1 MGIPFSHTENQS
13 SWRWLSWVAVS
24 AILLAWLP
32 GCAAL
37 GAVGAAA
44 GAIDRVMDV
53 AGVGKGRDAE
63 SNKPIEVAMKIHA
76 GERLNASGSGQPLSL
91 VLRVYSLRSAERLKA
106 LAYARLSA
114 PEGEREALGEDL
126 VAVRELVLIPGKS
139 YTLNLKMPGEAS
151 TIGATPAVQN
161 AVIDALSHLGVRHLD
176 MPCTSQRVWQAIV
189 DAEAGTL
196 PDPWREPPAVFARL
210 AAGQEVDAA
219 GLQAAE
225 GI

>member
-1 MGIPFSHTENQS
+1 MRHTINQS
-13 SWRWLSWVAVS
+13 SWKWLGWGIVS
-24 AILLAWLP
+24 AVLLGCLP

-63 SNKPIEVAMKIHA
+63 SSKPVEVAMKINA

-91 VLRVYSLRSAERLKA
+91 VLRVYTLRSAERLKA

-151 TIGATPAVQN
+151 TIGVTGLFRAPYADRWKLAFDARKSADSGIVIGAHACALTASAGALITDTGPAASLVGVQCNPMQPISRPTP
-161 AVIDALSHLGVRHLD
+161 
-176 MPCTSQRVWQAIV
+176 
-189 DAEAGTL
+189 
-196 PDPWREPPAVFARL
+196 
-210 AAGQEVDAA
+210 
-219 GLQAAE
+219 
-225 GI
+225 

>member
-1 MGIPFSHTENQS
+1 
-13 SWRWLSWVAVS
+13 
-24 AILLAWLP
+24 LP

-63 SNKPIEVAMKIHA
+63 SSKPVEVAMKINA

-91 VLRVYSLRSAERLKA
+91 VLRVYTLRSAERLKA

-139 YTLNLKMPGEAS
+139 YTLNLKMPGETS
-151 TIGATPAVQN
+151 TIGVTGLFRAPYADRWKLAFDARQSADSGIVIGAHACALTASAGALINDTGPAASLVGVQCN
-161 AVIDALSHLGVRHLD
+161 R
-176 MPCTSQRVWQAIV
+176 
-189 DAEAGTL
+189 
-196 PDPWREPPAVFARL
+196 
-210 AAGQEVDAA
+210 
-219 GLQAAE
+219 
-225 GI
+225 

>member
-13 SWRWLSWVAVS
+13 SWRWLGWGIVS
-24 AILLAWLP
+24 AVLLGWLP

-63 SNKPIEVAMKIHA
+63 SSKPVEVAMKINA
-76 GERLNASGSGQPLSL
+76 GERLNASGNGQPLSL
-91 VLRVYSLRSAERLKA
+91 VLRVYTLRSAERLKA

-139 YTLNLKMPGEAS
+139 YTLNLKMPGETS
-151 TIGATPAVQN
+151 TIGVTGLFRAPYADRWKLAFDARQSADSGIVIGAHACALTASAGALINDTGPAASLVGVQCN
-161 AVIDALSHLGVRHLD
+161 R
-176 MPCTSQRVWQAIV
+176 
-189 DAEAGTL
+189 
-196 PDPWREPPAVFARL
+196 
-210 AAGQEVDAA
+210 
-219 GLQAAE
+219 
-225 GI
+225 

>member
-13 SWRWLSWVAVS
+13 SWRWLGWGIVS
-24 AILLAWLP
+24 AVLLGWLP

-63 SNKPIEVAMKIHA
+63 SSKPVEVAMKINA

-91 VLRVYSLRSAERLKA
+91 VLRVYTLRSAERLKA

-151 TIGATPAVQN
+151 TIGVTGLFRAPYADRWKL
-161 AVIDALSHLGVRHLD
+161 AFDARKSADSGIVIGAHACALTAS
-176 MPCTSQRVWQAIV
+176 
-189 DAEAGTL
+189 AGTL
-196 PDPWREPPAVFARL
+196 VTDSGPAASLVGVQCNR
-210 AAGQEVDAA
+210 
-219 GLQAAE
+219 
-225 GI
+225 

>member
-126 VAVRELVLIPGKS
+126 VAVRELVLLPGKS
-139 YTLNLKMPGEAS
+139 YALTLKMPGETS
-151 TIGATPAVQN
+151 TIGVTGLFRAPYADRWKLAFDARQSADSGIVIGAHACALTASAGALINDTGPAASLVGVQCN
-161 AVIDALSHLGVRHLD
+161 R
-176 MPCTSQRVWQAIV
+176 
-189 DAEAGTL
+189 
-196 PDPWREPPAVFARL
+196 
-210 AAGQEVDAA
+210 
-219 GLQAAE
+219 
-225 GI
+225 

>member
-63 SNKPIEVAMKIHA
+63 SSKPVEVAMKINA
-76 GERLNASGSGQPLSL
+76 GERLNASGNGQPLSL
-91 VLRVYSLRSAERLKA
+91 VLRVYTLRSAERLKA

-139 YTLNLKMPGEAS
+139 YTLNLKMPGETS
-151 TIGATPAVQN
+151 TIGVTGLFRAPYADRWKLAFDARQSADSGIVIGAHACALTASAGALINDTGPAASLVGVQCN
-161 AVIDALSHLGVRHLD
+161 R
-176 MPCTSQRVWQAIV
+176 
-189 DAEAGTL
+189 
-196 PDPWREPPAVFARL
+196 
-210 AAGQEVDAA
+210 
-219 GLQAAE
+219 
-225 GI
+225 

>member
-63 SNKPIEVAMKIHA
+63 SSKPVEVAMKINA

-126 VAVRELVLIPGKS
+126 VAVRELVLLPGKS
-139 YTLNLKMPGEAS
+139 YALALKMPGETS
-151 TIGATPAVQN
+151 TIGVTGLFRAPYADRWKLAFDARKSADSGIVIGAHACALTASAGALINDTGPAASLVGVQCN
-161 AVIDALSHLGVRHLD
+161 R
-176 MPCTSQRVWQAIV
+176 
-189 DAEAGTL
+189 
-196 PDPWREPPAVFARL
+196 
-210 AAGQEVDAA
+210 
-219 GLQAAE
+219 
-225 GI
+225 

>member
-13 SWRWLSWVAVS
+13 SWKWLGWGIVS
-24 AILLAWLP
+24 AVLLGWLP

-63 SNKPIEVAMKIHA
+63 SSKPVEVAMKINA
-76 GERLNASGSGQPLSL
+76 GERLNASGNGQPLSL
-91 VLRVYSLRSAERLKA
+91 VLRVYTLRSAERLKA

-139 YTLNLKMPGEAS
+139 YTLNLKMPGETS
-151 TIGATPAVQN
+151 TIGVTGLFRAPYADRWKLAFDARQSADSGIVIGAHACALTASAGALINDTGPAASLVGVQCN
-161 AVIDALSHLGVRHLD
+161 R
-176 MPCTSQRVWQAIV
+176 
-189 DAEAGTL
+189 
-196 PDPWREPPAVFARL
+196 
-210 AAGQEVDAA
+210 
-219 GLQAAE
+219 
-225 GI
+225 

>member
-1 MGIPFSHTENQS
+1 MGIPFSHTENQP
-13 SWRWLSWVAVS
+13 SWRGWGWVAVS
-24 AILLAWLP
+24 PTLLAWLP
-32 GCAAL
+32 ACAAR
-37 GAVGAAA
+37 GAVGAPA

-126 VAVRELVLIPGKS
+126 VAVRELVLLPGKS
-139 YTLNLKMPGEAS
+139 YALALKMPGETS
-151 TIGATPAVQN
+151 TIGVTGLFRAPYADRWKL
-161 AVIDALSHLGVRHLD
+161 AFDARKSADSGIVIGAHACALTAS
-176 MPCTSQRVWQAIV
+176 
-189 DAEAGTL
+189 AGTL
-196 PDPWREPPAVFARL
+196 VTDSGPAASLVGVQCNR
-210 AAGQEVDAA
+210 
-219 GLQAAE
+219 
-225 GI
+225 